1 MNYKLV
7 GIENYYGEF
16 TNKDNGEVVKYD
28 SYKLHLLTDVT
39 KRGQDIKGGMLTDCI
54 KVKKDMIE
62 KFTLSYL
69 QTLIDKPVT
78 IEFDRY
84 GNLVDIR
91 EKLK

>member
-1 MNYKLV
+1 MYKLV

-16 TNKDNGEVVKYD
+16 KNKDNGETVKYD
-28 SYKLHLLTDVT
+28 SYKLHLLTDDT
-39 KRGQDIKGGMLTDCI
+39 KRGQDIKGGMLTDSI

-62 KFTLSYL
+62 KFTLAYL
-69 QTLIDKPVT
+69 QSLINKPVT
-78 IEFDRY
+78 IDFDRY